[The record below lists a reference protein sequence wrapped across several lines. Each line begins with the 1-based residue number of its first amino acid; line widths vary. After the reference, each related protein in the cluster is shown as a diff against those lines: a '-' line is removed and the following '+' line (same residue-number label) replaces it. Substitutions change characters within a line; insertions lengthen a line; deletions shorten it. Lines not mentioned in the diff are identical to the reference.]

1 VSAFPHL
8 SPRATQRLNV
18 FVKKVG
24 RGINR
29 FAMLQ
34 PGDRVLIGVS
44 GGKDSLALCVALSE
58 RVRWVPMRYE
68 CRALIIDWLERPA
81 AAADLE
87 RVRAFL
93 ERLEIPCDVV
103 STSFYAMSR
112 DKPFNCYICARNR
125 KRILFREAERRG
137 ISKIALGHQRDD
149 IIETTLMNLFYR
161 GEFSTMMPVQRFFGG
176 RMQIIRPMCEVGERD
191 VERLSRVVDLP
202 VFSVDC
208 PRNNRNHRLVFKEI
222 IRKMERLN
230 RHVRENIYNAP
241 WRINPE
247 YLPTAL
253 GLSASAAPLRSAEPA
268 TPWTPPPPVPPLAP
282 PSLPRPSDPDYIR
295 GA

>member
-1 VSAFPHL
+1 VSAFGGL
-8 SPRATQRLNV
+8 SPRAARRLSV
-18 FVKKVG
+18 FAKKVG

-29 FAMLQ
+29 FSMLG

-58 RVRWVPMRYE
+58 RMRWVPVHYE
-68 CRALIIDWLERPA
+68 CRALVIDWLERPA
-81 AAADLE
+81 DAAHLE
-87 RVRAFL
+87 ALRGFL
-93 ERLEIPCDVV
+93 DRLGIPCEVV
-103 STSFYAMSR
+103 STSYYAMSG
-112 DKPFNCYICARNR
+112 DGPFSCYICSRNR
-125 KRILFREAERRG
+125 KRILFREAEKLG
-137 ISKIALGHQRDD
+137 ISKIALGHHRDD

-253 GLSASAAPLRSAEPA
+253 SAAN
-268 TPWTPPPPVPPLAP
+268 P
-282 PSLPRPSDPDYIR
+282 PSLPHPSDPEYIR
-295 GA
+295 EA